1 MTNFQ
6 TSTFFSIAS
15 TAELTHVS
23 HLNLAEEIQQLIRDF
38 QRTPAEVT
46 FVRVKVPL
54 KKDKLAYTLSYM
66 WVLDC
71 NQFFFFLT
79 GSVTFSKQF
88 TLQIFRVARL
98 FGTSTT
104 LIKFTSV

>member
-66 WVLDC
+66 WVSNC
-71 NQFFFFLT
+71 NQFFFLT
-79 GSVTFSKQF
+79 GSVTFSKAIYLANF
-88 TLQIFRVARL
+88 P
-98 FGTSTT
+98 SC
-104 LIKFTSV
+104 